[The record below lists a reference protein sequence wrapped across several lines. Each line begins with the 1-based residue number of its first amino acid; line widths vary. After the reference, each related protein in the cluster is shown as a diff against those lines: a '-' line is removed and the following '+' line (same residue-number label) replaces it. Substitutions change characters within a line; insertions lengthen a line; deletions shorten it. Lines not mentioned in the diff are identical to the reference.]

1 MMRINQNQ
9 DLKPTC
15 RNRRTVKIKS
25 MKKEV
30 ESDLEQRLVPG
41 FSEPLDPPLGA
52 SAGTKPFNFDLT
64 HPCDSLQSVL

>member
-1 MMRINQNQ
+1 
-9 DLKPTC
+9 
-15 RNRRTVKIKS
+15 

-64 HPCDSLQSVL
+64 HPRDSLQSVL